1 MDSSIFFFYLAC
13 SNVFASPAQL
23 WSRVTNAHMWTWRER
38 ACPNLGLRA
47 EDKIQTKLR
56 KVEKFMAHSGC
67 GAYKGESQL
76 SESGA
81 FSLVEGSTGMA

>member
-1 MDSSIFFFYLAC
+1 MHVC
-13 SNVFASPAQL
+13 GHGGKG
-23 WSRVTNAHMWTWRER
+23 RVQISDF
-38 ACPNLGLRA
+38 GQ
-47 EDKIQTKLR
+47 KTKYKPSK

-81 FSLVEGSTGMA
+81 FSLVEGSAGMA